1 MDDNTSSIC
10 PKHASIIIQIVY
22 VPHVPNM
29 ALLVGLGVL
38 LKYGIIGA
46 ILLNGKKV
54 FHAELKIKE
63 LFFFLSDMDEEI
75 SCENQAYK

>member
-1 MDDNTSSIC
+1 
-10 PKHASIIIQIVY
+10 
-22 VPHVPNM
+22 M